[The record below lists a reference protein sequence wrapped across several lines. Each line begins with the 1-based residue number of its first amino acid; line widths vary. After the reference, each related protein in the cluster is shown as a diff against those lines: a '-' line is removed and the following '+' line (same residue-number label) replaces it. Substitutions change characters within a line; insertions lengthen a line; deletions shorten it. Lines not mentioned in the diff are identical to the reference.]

1 MKRSVAIVFTLL
13 YGIALIRP
21 AFPLVE
27 YYIKMEVYIEQC
39 TNKKRPELHCNGQ
52 CILMQKIKAMN
63 IETQEPT
70 APAPAKIN
78 FEDYPIGFVEGL
90 HPLKPLSVNT
100 KPGITITSTVKLSG
114 KHITS
119 IFHPPAPSI

>member
-1 MKRSVAIVFTLL
+1 
-13 YGIALIRP
+13 
-21 AFPLVE
+21 
-27 YYIKMEVYIEQC
+27 
-39 TNKKRPELHCNGQ
+39 
-52 CILMQKIKAMN
+52 MN